1 METQGCW
8 FNDNFLISS
17 NLQYLT
23 NNVCSNK
30 LLINK
35 VNFTVDSSYNLVNE
49 ADLYK
54 LYNCAGNYVREIN
67 VISLPSNC
75 TYDFKNGLE
84 SSDYD
89 EMLAAYLHLVENHCL
104 NLSRENQSIH
114 NINNISLYF
123 SLRFWS

>member
-23 NNVCSNK
+23 NSVCSNK
-30 LLINK
+30 LMINK
-35 VNFTVDSSYNLVNE
+35 VNFTVNCSYNLVNE

-54 LYNCAGNYVREIN
+54 LYNYAGNYIREIN
-67 VISLPSNC
+67 VISMPSNSK
-75 TYDFKNGLE
+75 YEFKNGLE

-89 EMLAAYLHLVENHCL
+89 EMLASYLNLVENHCL
-104 NLSRENQSIH
+104 NLGK
-114 NINNISLYF
+114 
-123 SLRFWS
+123 